1 MQVKLGK
8 AYSAGKD
15 ISNRVLT
22 VEDGKISDIKESC
35 KCEAE
40 LDLSAYTVI
49 PGMIDMH
56 THGGVGIE
64 ANTASLDDFDRLSD
78 FYAKN
83 GVCEFCVTT
92 VTDSI
97 DNIVS
102 IEELVSE
109 RIRLGT
115 SGADIAGIYLE
126 GPYLSH
132 EFRGAHDE
140 KLLAIPTHKDIDTI
154 ISAGQGNLRVLAMAP
169 EIEGACDAIKYAV
182 SKGVNVS
189 LGHSAATCKQAMLGF
204 DSGAKIAI
212 HTYNAMRGL
221 NHREPG
227 MLGAAL
233 SRDDAYGELICDF
246 IHVAPEAAKIAIKSK
261 GKDKIIYITDSL
273 GTAGLPDGEY
283 KFGPLPVFVKDGVA
297 RIAEGNLAGSSLT
310 LDRAL
315 YNVVKK
321 LGIPLGEA
329 MLGVT
334 KNPAEA
340 LGLYDLIGSIDI
352 GKKANLT
359 VLDDELN
366 VVMTIVGGEI
376 VYKK

>member
-1 MQVKLGK
+1 MRVKLGR
-8 AYSAGKD
+8 AYSAGRD
-15 ISNRVLT
+15 ISNRILVF
-22 VEDGKISDIKESC
+22 ENGKISEIKEPEQC
-35 KCEAE
+35 VAE
-40 LDLSAYTVI
+40 LDLSAYIII

-56 THGGVGIE
+56 THGGVGVE
-64 ANTASLDDFDRLSD
+64 ANTASLDDFDKLSK
-78 FYAKN
+78 FYAEN

-97 DNIVS
+97 DNLARVGK
-102 IEELVSE
+102 LVAE
-109 RIRLGT
+109 RVRLGT

-132 EFRGAHDE
+132 EYRGAHDE
-140 KLLAIPTHKDIDTI
+140 NLLAIPTKKDIDAML
-154 ISAGQGNLRVLAMAP
+154 SAGEGNVRVLAMAP
-169 EIEGACDAIKYAV
+169 EIDGACDAIKYAV
-182 SKGVNVS
+182 SKGINVS
-189 LGHSAATCKQAMLGF
+189 LGHSAATCEEAMRAF
-204 DSGAKIAI
+204 SSGAKIAI

-233 SRDDAYGELICDF
+233 SSEDAYAELICDF
-246 IHVAPEAAKIAIKSK
+246 VHVAPEAAKIAIRSK
-261 GKDKIIYITDSL
+261 GKDKIIYITDSI

-283 KFGPLPVFVKDGVA
+283 KFGPLPVFVKGGIA

-315 YNVVKK
+315 YNVVKE
-321 LGIPLGEA
+321 LHVPFEEA

-340 LGLYDLIGSIDI
+340 LGMYDKIGSIDV

-359 VLDDELN
+359 VLDDEFN
-366 VVMTIVGGEI
+366 VVMTIVGGEV